1 MDKRKSL
8 RYLLDKDRFKGRK
21 LPPKL
26 QTNED
31 LIDPDQ
37 RGDHASGDKDLIEID
52 RLKANFKKPI
62 EDMEFS
68 RRGLFGGLTKLK
80 EYAEESDA
88 KARELKKKQRRIKIN
103 LKEEEEESEE
113 GVETKAELSPRH
125 GSRRTGRSNSRR
137 DRATRKTETKYLPP
151 VLRVFLSEIP

>member
-37 RGDHASGDKDLIEID
+37 RGDHASGDKHLIEID

-113 GVETKAELSPRH
+113 GVETEAELSPNSDTVPEEPAEVIVEETEEQEKPKRNIF
-125 GSRRTGRSNSRR
+125 RRS
-137 DRATRKTETKYLPP
+137 
-151 VLRVFLSEIP
+151 